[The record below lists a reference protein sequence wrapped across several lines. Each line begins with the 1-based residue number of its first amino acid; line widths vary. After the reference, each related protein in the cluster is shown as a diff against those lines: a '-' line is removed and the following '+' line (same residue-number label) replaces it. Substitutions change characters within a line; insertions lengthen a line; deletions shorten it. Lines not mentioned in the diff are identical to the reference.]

1 MPLLVLLLI
10 LDGKSLSLKEESRNM
25 RIFVCVKAVPDTN
38 ANLKVGSDNL
48 TINPQGVKYVMSPYD
63 AVAVS
68 KAVEIKQA
76 NDGSELVAVSVGKDN
91 KESRQ
96 RIKDALALG
105 AERGVFIKDDASHRD
120 PLSIAKA
127 LVAAIK
133 SEESFDLVFFGRQA
147 VDSQASSVGPMVAQ
161 LLDIPFVMDVISLE
175 IVDGKATVKR
185 SAEGRVETLEVALP
199 AAFSAQRGLAD
210 ERYAKLKDIMKAK
223 KKPQADFDFT
233 FPEAAYTITAMI
245 PPAERKAGKIVGEG
259 PEAVGELLR
268 LLQEEAKSLSF

>member
-1 MPLLVLLLI
+1 
-10 LDGKSLSLKEESRNM
+10 M

-63 AVAVS
+63 AVAAS
-68 KAVEIKQA
+68 KAVELKAA
-76 NDGSELVAVSVGKDN
+76 NEGSELIALSVGKDN

-105 AERGVFIKDDASHRD
+105 ADRGVFIKDDAAHRD
-120 PLSIAKA
+120 PLGVAKA

-133 SEESFDLVFFGRQA
+133 AEESCDLVFFGRQA
-147 VDSQASSVGPMVAQ
+147 VDTQASAVGPMVAQ
-161 LLDIPFVMDVISLE
+161 LLDIPFVMDCISLE
-175 IVDGKATVKR
+175 IADGKATVKR
-185 SAEGRVETLEVALP
+185 SAEGRVETLEVSLP
-199 AAFSAQRGLAD
+199 AAFSAQRGLAE

-223 KKPQADFDFT
+223 KKPQADFDYA
-233 FPEAAYTITAMI
+233 FPDAGYEVTAMT
-245 PPAERKAGKIVGEG
+245 PPPERPAGKIVGEG

-268 LLQEEAKSLSF
+268 LLQDEAKSLSF

>member
-1 MPLLVLLLI
+1 
-10 LDGKSLSLKEESRNM
+10 M

-68 KAVEIKQA
+68 KAVEIKEA
-76 NDGSELVAVSVGKDN
+76 FDGSELVTVSVGKDD
-91 KESRQ
+91 KVSRQ
-96 RIKDALALG
+96 RIKDGLALG
-105 AERGVFIKDDASHRD
+105 ADRGIFIKDDASHRD

-127 LVAAIK
+127 LVAAIQ
-133 SEESFDLVFFGRQA
+133 SEESFDLVLFGRQA
-147 VDSQASSVGPMVAQ
+147 VDTQAMAVGPMVAQ
-161 LLDIPFVMDVISLE
+161 LLDIPFVMDVESID
-175 IVDGKATVKR
+175 VADGKAIVKR
-185 SAEGRVETLEVALP
+185 AAEGRIETLEVTLP
-199 AAFSAQRGLAD
+199 AAFSANRGLAE

-223 KKPQADFDFT
+223 RKPQADFDFA
-233 FPEAAYTITAMI
+233 FPDAAYEVTAML

-268 LLQEEAKSLSF
+268 LLQEEAKTLSF